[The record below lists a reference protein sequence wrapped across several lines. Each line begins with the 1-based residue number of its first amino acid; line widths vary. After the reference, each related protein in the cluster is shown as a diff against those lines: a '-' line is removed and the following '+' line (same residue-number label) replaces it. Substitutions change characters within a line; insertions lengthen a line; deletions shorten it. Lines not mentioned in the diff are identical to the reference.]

1 MSPLCTSLQASA
13 MPLRLPT
20 PLSTEFDAVPY
31 SSSSL
36 FSLESF
42 SVPTEY
48 LTSIR
53 QSPVLCNNNNDS
65 ANIIQSTLCI
75 HEFHICGF
83 NQLRI
88 GYVKKKKSHLH
99 WALTASLHC
108 PNSLNKRVQQLF
120 VQRLLVF
127 CSTSH
132 LEVVLIWWVG
142 WHGAHNGNSTTIP
155 SQGLQH
161 QQSWGQSSADTGG
174 GCISSHKSLLR

>member
-1 MSPLCTSLQASA
+1 MCSFLGATDLKSLLKLSPLCTSLQASA

-88 GYVKKKKSHLH
+88 GYVEKKNLICTEHSRPL
-99 WALTASLHC
+99 
-108 PNSLNKRVQQLF
+108 
-120 VQRLLVF
+120 
-127 CSTSH
+127 ST
-132 LEVVLIWWVG
+132 VLI
-142 WHGAHNGNSTTIP
+142 P
-155 SQGLQH
+155 
-161 QQSWGQSSADTGG
+161 
-174 GCISSHKSLLR
+174 